1 MQMILAI
8 AAGGAVGAVLRHYLN
23 SFAATLLGT
32 GFPYGIFA
40 ANILGSF
47 LMGVL
52 IVYFALAGEGTQ
64 TMKASFLTVGL
75 LGAFTTFSTFSLD
88 AALEFADEA
97 KRRYGVE
104 LRGTTAAS
112 DADKARLL
120 ADADVRA
127 APRIAHLPGPRV
139 HREEDA
145 KRRHERVQRGAGHHD
160 VGRGRPAGRGGRHPR
175 ACFARSCQDP

>member
-88 AALEFADEA
+88 AALMIE
-97 KRRYGVE
+97 
-104 LRGTTAAS
+104 RGQLMTAGLYIGGS
-112 DADKARLL
+112 VIL
-120 ADADVRA
+120 A
-127 APRIAHLPGPRV
+127 I
-139 HREEDA
+139 
-145 KRRHERVQRGAGHHD
+145 
-160 VGRGRPAGRGGRHPR
+160 GGLFLGMAITRMFL
-175 ACFARSCQDP
+175 A

>member
-88 AALEFADEA
+88 AALMIE
-97 KRRYGVE
+97 
-104 LRGTTAAS
+104 RGQLITAGFYIGGS
-112 DADKARLL
+112 VVL
-120 ADADVRA
+120 AIGGLFLGMAIT
-127 APRIAHLPGPRV
+127 RIFLA
-139 HREEDA
+139 
-145 KRRHERVQRGAGHHD
+145 
-160 VGRGRPAGRGGRHPR
+160 
-175 ACFARSCQDP
+175 

>member
-23 SFAATLLGT
+23 SFAAALLGT

-88 AALEFADEA
+88 AALMIE
-97 KRRYGVE
+97 
-104 LRGTTAAS
+104 RGQLITAGLYIGGS
-112 DADKARLL
+112 VVL
-120 ADADVRA
+120 AIGGLFLGMAIT
-127 APRIAHLPGPRV
+127 RIFLA
-139 HREEDA
+139 
-145 KRRHERVQRGAGHHD
+145 
-160 VGRGRPAGRGGRHPR
+160 
-175 ACFARSCQDP
+175 

>member
-88 AALEFADEA
+88 AALMIE
-97 KRRYGVE
+97 
-104 LRGTTAAS
+104 RGQLITAGLYIGGS
-112 DADKARLL
+112 VVL
-120 ADADVRA
+120 A
-127 APRIAHLPGPRV
+127 I
-139 HREEDA
+139 
-145 KRRHERVQRGAGHHD
+145 
-160 VGRGRPAGRGGRHPR
+160 GGLFLGMAITRMFL
-175 ACFARSCQDP
+175 A

>member
-1 MQMILAI
+1 MDKNDNNAMQLNIKHRCCMQMILAI

-88 AALEFADEA
+88 AALMIE
-97 KRRYGVE
+97 
-104 LRGTTAAS
+104 RGQLITAGLYIGGS
-112 DADKARLL
+112 VVL
-120 ADADVRA
+120 AIGGLFLGMAIT
-127 APRIAHLPGPRV
+127 RIFLA
-139 HREEDA
+139 
-145 KRRHERVQRGAGHHD
+145 
-160 VGRGRPAGRGGRHPR
+160 
-175 ACFARSCQDP
+175 

>member
-88 AALEFADEA
+88 AALMIE
-97 KRRYGVE
+97 
-104 LRGTTAAS
+104 RGQLITAGLYIGGS
-112 DADKARLL
+112 VVL
-120 ADADVRA
+120 AIGGLFLGMAIT
-127 APRIAHLPGPRV
+127 RIFLA
-139 HREEDA
+139 
-145 KRRHERVQRGAGHHD
+145 
-160 VGRGRPAGRGGRHPR
+160 
-175 ACFARSCQDP
+175 

>member
-1 MQMILAI
+1 MQMILAR

-64 TMKASFLTVGL
+64 TMKASFLTVGV

-88 AALEFADEA
+88 AALMIE
-97 KRRYGVE
+97 
-104 LRGTTAAS
+104 RGQLITAGLYIGGS
-112 DADKARLL
+112 VVL
-120 ADADVRA
+120 A
-127 APRIAHLPGPRV
+127 I
-139 HREEDA
+139 
-145 KRRHERVQRGAGHHD
+145 
-160 VGRGRPAGRGGRHPR
+160 GGLFLGMAITRMFL
-175 ACFARSCQDP
+175 A